1 MTTSKE
7 IAETSAK
14 LLSDKKASDIILLSI
29 EHLTVIADYFVIA
42 SAKSTTQV
50 KALGEHVEE
59 KFSEMGLEPVR
70 REGFSDG
77 RWIVLDYGDVVVHI
91 FHDEMRMF
99 YCLERLWEDGNN
111 LIRYEG

>member
-1 MTTSKE
+1 MTNSRE

-14 LLSDKKASDIILLSI
+14 LLSAKKGSDIILLNI

-70 REGFSDG
+70 REGFTDG